1 MKDQDPIENVRFYSK
16 DDLTTAF
23 EINKNQVWNE
33 DFACANASELMR
45 QKQLCAALFLLR
57 CLNFFQRNLLSS

>member
-1 MKDQDPIENVRFYSK
+1 MKNQDPIENVRFYCK

-33 DFACANASELMR
+33 DFACSNA
-45 QKQLCAALFLLR
+45 
-57 CLNFFQRNLLSS
+57 